1 MVGRRRT
8 LSVVNGSVGRGRCG
22 SVFEPRN
29 NATRR
34 QVVSLHGRYPE
45 TQTTLIEEAA
55 NGPAIINVLTGQI
68 AGIIP
73 VRPDGGKYARAQAAA
88 PMVEAGNVW
97 LPDPQPHGRAR
108 PERAWVND
116 FLHQL
121 CVFPTGA
128 HDDDVDAFSQLIA
141 RCVRPE
147 SNWLVW

>member
-1 MVGRRRT
+1 M
-8 LSVVNGSVGRGRCG
+8 
-22 SVFEPRN
+22 
-29 NATRR
+29 
-34 QVVSLHGRYPE
+34 
-45 TQTTLIEEAA
+45 
-55 NGPAIINVLTGQI
+55 
-68 AGIIP
+68 
-73 VRPDGGKYARAQAAA
+73 PDGGKYARAEAAA

-97 LPDPQPHGRAR
+97 LPDPRPHGRAR
-108 PERAWVND
+108 PERAWVDD